1 MDKLVVLLR
10 VRFAGISL
18 LFCCALSACSNED
31 ASVDGN
37 NGDSRD
43 VSIEEIGDPD
53 VDAGRQAV
61 DDPSSENESAA
72 PADADQPELKE
83 PVLQEERVKGL

>member
-1 MDKLVVLLR
+1 MLLLR